1 MEIHGALLTACHPQP
16 LGAVTTA
23 VPVPPSEANESLV
36 GEMAFGGFEAV
47 KLAVE
52 ELLPLAGSRTI
63 EVTDA
68 VLLTFALLA
77 TEQLRVATKVIVSEA
92 PEASEANET
101 MRLLPEPPHTPLP
114 VEEQD
119 TNATDEGRLSVTVI
133 D

>member
-1 MEIHGALLTACHPQP
+1 MESQGALLTACHPQP
-16 LGAVTTA
+16 LGAVTIT

-36 GEMAFGGFEAV
+36 GEMRFGGFEAV

-52 ELLPLAGSRTI
+52 ELLPLAGSRTV

-68 VLLTFALLA
+68 VLLTFALFA
-77 TEQLRVATKVIVSEA
+77 TEQFRVATKVIVSEA
-92 PEASEANET
+92 PEASEENVT
-101 MRLLPEPPHTPLP
+101 VRLLPEPPHTPPP

-119 TNATDEGRLSVTVI
+119 TNATGEGRLSVTVI